1 MNIGSPEQFCPW
13 QWKKFMVNRW
23 GKTNLTN
30 FLDKEWSNNP
40 HFAEMIGAI
49 CTKIINENGS
59 VSANTALELNSNQE
73 EADTRMFLHSSRA
86 SNSDHRRIAIKSSDT
101 DIEVSAC
108 YHQRSIAAELTITSG
123 AKNRSRL
130 VSVSRMCD
138 QPGLHALMG
147 CDTAS
152 MFVGRRKKKAFK
164 AC

>member
-1 MNIGSPEQFCPW
+1 M
-13 QWKKFMVNRW
+13 
-23 GKTNLTN
+23 
-30 FLDKEWSNNP
+30 EWSNNP

-49 CTKIINENGS
+49 CTKIINENGP
-59 VSANTALELNSNQE
+59 VSANTAFELKSNQE
-73 EADTRMFLHSSRA
+73 EADTRMFLRSSRA
-86 SNSDHRRIAIKSSDT
+86 SNSGHRRIAIKSSDT
-101 DIEVSAC
+101 DVEVSAC

-164 AC
+164 A

>member
-1 MNIGSPEQFCPW
+1 
-13 QWKKFMVNRW
+13 
-23 GKTNLTN
+23 
-30 FLDKEWSNNP
+30 
-40 HFAEMIGAI
+40 MIGAI

-59 VSANTALELNSNQE
+59 VSANTAFVLNSNQE

-101 DIEVSAC
+101 DVEVSAC
-108 YHQRSIAAELTITSG
+108 YHQRSIAVELTITSG
-123 AKNRSRL
+123 AKSRSLL
-130 VSVSRMCD
+130 VSVSRMSD
-138 QPGLHALMG
+138 QPGFHALMG

>member
-1 MNIGSPEQFCPW
+1 
-13 QWKKFMVNRW
+13 
-23 GKTNLTN
+23 
-30 FLDKEWSNNP
+30 
-40 HFAEMIGAI
+40 MIGAI

-59 VSANTALELNSNQE
+59 VSANTAFELNSNQE

-86 SNSDHRRIAIKSSDT
+86 SNSGHRRNAIKSSDT

-138 QPGLHALMG
+138 QPGLYALMG

-152 MFVGRRKKKAFK
+152 MFVGRRKKKVFK

>member
-1 MNIGSPEQFCPW
+1 
-13 QWKKFMVNRW
+13 
-23 GKTNLTN
+23 
-30 FLDKEWSNNP
+30 
-40 HFAEMIGAI
+40 MIGAI
-49 CTKIINENGS
+49 CTKISNENGS
-59 VSANTALELNSNQE
+59 VSANTAFELNSNQE